1 MVKPRQGN
9 NADGIA
15 ATGGLG
21 ARYWS
26 DKSQSSGVAT
36 VMTRLD
42 AVRSTVVPTAKRCF
56 PEHIIVWHR
65 ASGVSTIRFGTT
77 AQLMAIGGAALVTL
91 WLGFGTANLMTGGSG
106 EIAAKSAELAR
117 MQSQLVAMRSD
128 TSALKGVVADR
139 AAAIEKRQA
148 FLAALLQPN
157 HDLNRLA
164 AMLPRAGD
172 VATANDLLASPAAAV
187 VEPFRRLESEQL
199 AFVDKATT
207 AAEAR
212 LRDAQSLVR
221 RLGLDPDR
229 LMSASAFDAPGSAG
243 VGGPFVPVHAPVDAE
258 PKFKGLFLS
267 WKKLQSL
274 EAALTVIP
282 SFVPVKSYSYSSGY
296 GVRYDPFTGMSAMHA
311 GLDMAGSMG
320 EPIYA
325 AAAGIV
331 TTAGRSGAYGNC
343 VEVTHGK
350 GLATRYGHLSAI
362 LVHPGETVKQGEV
375 IARMGS
381 TGRSTGTHLHF
392 EVRID
397 GRAVNPRPYLD
408 ASEYVLAAQRNVGSD
423 GTVGPV
429 FAGSL

>member
-1 MVKPRQGN
+1 MLIRK
-9 NADGIA
+9 IA
-15 ATGGLG
+15 A
-21 ARYWS
+21 
-26 DKSQSSGVAT
+26 SSGVTT
-36 VMTRLD
+36 VMNRLD
-42 AVRSTVVPTAKRCF
+42 AVRSAIVSTAQRWL
-56 PEHIIVWHR
+56 PEHFIVWHR
-65 ASGVSTIRFGTT
+65 DSGVSTIRLGTT
-77 AQLMAIGGAALVTL
+77 AQLMAIGGTALVAT
-91 WLGFGTANLMTGGSG
+91 WLGLATTNMLTGQSG

-117 MQSQLVAMRSD
+117 MQARLVAMKSD
-128 TSALKGVVADR
+128 SSALKGVVADR

-148 FLAALLQPN
+148 FLAALLLPN
-157 HDLNRLA
+157 HDLTKLA
-164 AMLPRAGD
+164 AMLPRSGD
-172 VATANDLLASPAAAV
+172 VATASDLLAAPAAAAI
-187 VEPFRRLESEQL
+187 EPFRKLESEQL

-212 LRDAQSLVR
+212 LRDTQSLIR

-229 LMSASAFDAPGSAG
+229 LMSASAFDAPSGFTGHAMG
-243 VGGPFVPVHAPVDAE
+243 VGGPYIPVHAPVDAE
-258 PKFKGLFLS
+258 PRFKGLFLS

-282 SFVPVKSYSYSSGY
+282 SYVPVKSYSYSSGF

-325 AAAGIV
+325 AAAGTV
-331 TTAGRSGAYGNC
+331 TTAGRAGAYGNC
-343 VEVTHGK
+343 VEIGHGK

-362 LVHPGETVKQGEV
+362 LVHPGEVVKQGEV

-408 ASEYVLAAQRNVGSD
+408 ASEYVLAAQHGAAAD
-423 GTVGPV
+423 TAVGPV
-429 FAGSL
+429 MSDAL

>member
-1 MVKPRQGN
+1 
-9 NADGIA
+9 
-15 ATGGLG
+15 
-21 ARYWS
+21 
-26 DKSQSSGVAT
+26 
-36 VMTRLD
+36 MTRLA
-42 AVRSTVVPTAKRCF
+42 AVRSTVASTAKRWF
-56 PEHIIVWHR
+56 PEHFIVWHR
-65 ASGVSTIRFGTT
+65 ASGVSTIRLGTT
-77 AQLMAIGGAALVTL
+77 AQLMAIGGASLVAIWIGL
-91 WLGFGTANLMTGGSG
+91 GTANMMSGQSG
-106 EIAAKSAELAR
+106 EVAAKSAELAR
-117 MQSQLVAMRSD
+117 MQAKLVAMKTD
-128 TSALKGVVADR
+128 ASALKGVVADR

-157 HDLNRLA
+157 HDLIKLA
-164 AMLPRAGD
+164 AMLPRSGD
-172 VATANDLLASPAAAV
+172 VATASDLLASPAAAV
-187 VEPFRRLESEQL
+187 IEPFRKLETEQL

-207 AAEAR
+207 AADAR
-212 LRDAQSLVR
+212 LRDTQSLIR

-229 LMSASAFDAPGSAG
+229 LMSASAFDAAPAGFGG
-243 VGGPFVPVHAPVDAE
+243 VGGPYIPVHAPVDAE

-282 SFVPVKSYSYSSGY
+282 SFVPVKNYSYSSGF

-325 AAAGIV
+325 AAAGV
-331 TTAGRSGAYGNC
+331 VSAAGRSGAYGNC
-343 VEVTHGK
+343 VEVAHGK
-350 GLATRYGHLSAI
+350 GLSTRYGHLSAI
-362 LVHPGETVKQGEV
+362 LVHPGEVVKQGEV

-408 ASEYVLAAQRNVGSD
+408 ASEYVLAAQHGASAD
-423 GTVGPV
+423 TAIGPV
-429 FAGSL
+429 MSHAL

>member
-1 MVKPRQGN
+1 MRNEV
-9 NADGIA
+9 DG
-15 ATGGLG
+15 
-21 ARYWS
+21 
-26 DKSQSSGVAT
+26 SQPPGMWRGTDPQNLTSSGVAT

-42 AVRSTVVPTAKRCF
+42 ALRGTVVSTVRHWF
-56 PEHIIVWHR
+56 PEHFIVWHR
-65 ASGVSTIRFGTT
+65 ASGISTIRLGTT
-77 AQLMAIGGAALVTL
+77 AQLMAIGGTALVAL
-91 WLGFGTANLMTGGSG
+91 WLGLGTANMMSGQSG
-106 EIAAKSAELAR
+106 EVAAKSAEFAR
-117 MQSQLVAMRSD
+117 MQSQLVAMKSD
-128 TSALKGVVADR
+128 SSALKGVVADR

-148 FLAALLQPN
+148 FLAALLLPN
-157 HDLNRLA
+157 HDLNKLA

-172 VATANDLLASPAAAV
+172 VATASDLLAAPAAAM
-187 VEPFRRLESEQL
+187 VEPFRHLESEQF
-199 AFVDKATT
+199 AFVAKATT

-212 LRDAQSLVR
+212 LRDTQSLIR

-229 LMSASAFDAPGSAG
+229 LMSASAFDAVPAFTGT
-243 VGGPFVPVHAPVDAE
+243 GGPFIPAHALVDAE
-258 PKFKGLFLS
+258 PKFKSLFLS

-282 SFVPVKSYSYSSGY
+282 SFVPVKSYSYSSGF

-331 TTAGRSGAYGNC
+331 TAAGRSGAYGNC
-343 VEVTHGK
+343 VEVAHGK
-350 GLATRYGHLSAI
+350 GLATRYGHLSAM
-362 LVHPGETVKQGEV
+362 LVHPGEAVRQGEV
-375 IARMGS
+375 IGRMGS

-408 ASEYVLAAQRNVGSD
+408 ASEYVLAAQHSVSGD
-423 GTVGPV
+423 TAIGPV
-429 FAGSL
+429 ASDAL